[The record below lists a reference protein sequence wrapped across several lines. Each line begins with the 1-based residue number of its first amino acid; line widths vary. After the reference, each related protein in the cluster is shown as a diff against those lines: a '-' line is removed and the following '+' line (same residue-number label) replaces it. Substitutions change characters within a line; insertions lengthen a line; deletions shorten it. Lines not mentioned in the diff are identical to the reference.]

1 MRHFRSE
8 ASREPHT
15 KISYFFGGG
24 MFCDGNYGVLVV
36 LFGFSSHTKVVANH
50 SINQKTTNQL
60 IPSKANEYYLLDSSF
75 LSYIAYNH
83 NS

>member
-1 MRHFRSE
+1 MDGNYFSRTFFGMTGVCIALCLLCRGLGMRHFRSE

-36 LFGFSSHTKVVANH
+36 LFGFSSHTKLVANH
-50 SINQKTTNQL
+50 SINQ
-60 IPSKANEYYLLDSSF
+60 
-75 LSYIAYNH
+75 
-83 NS
+83 